1 MDSRTI
7 GLLIALVVLVILS
20 GLFSATETAYTSFSA
35 VRMRRFAKRK
45 RTARMAL
52 RLSADYNRILTTL
65 LVADNIVNI
74 ASATIGT
81 LIFTS
86 LLGEDVGSVV
96 STVTVTIVLLIF
108 GEITPKLLAKRL
120 PEAFACAAAYPLF
133 VCICLFLPIVFL
145 FDVWKKAVFYVFG
158 LGKKEPRLNE
168 EEFKMLV
175 TDVKEEGVL
184 NDTEQDLI
192 HKTLRYDE
200 LTVADCMVPLER
212 VVAVDI
218 RENDR
223 IVFRVFRETNFSRL
237 PVYKGTKGNIEGVLY
252 RADFYENMLAGRR
265 DFDNIVRP
273 ISAVSPDEKV
283 SELMERLRTM
293 REHMLIVGSED
304 DALGIITRED
314 MIEELLGDVDD
325 KYDLTPVTS
334 LPTPEP
340 VSDEEDAEE
349 EEEQEEG
356 DAKKEKKD
364 KEARK

>member
-145 FDVWKKAVFYVFG
+145 FDVWKKAVFYVCG

-340 VSDEEDAEE
+340 VFDEEDAEE

>member
-145 FDVWKKAVFYVFG
+145 FDVWKKAVFYVCG

-340 VSDEEDAEE
+340 VSDEEDAEK

>member
-356 DAKKEKKD
+356 EAKKD

>member
-145 FDVWKKAVFYVFG
+145 FDVWKKAVFYVCG

-356 DAKKEKKD
+356 EAKKEKKD

>member
-145 FDVWKKAVFYVFG
+145 FDVWKKAVFYVCG

-184 NDTEQDLI
+184 NDTEQDII

-334 LPTPEP
+334 PLKPAMPEE
-340 VSDEEDAEE
+340 SADEE
-349 EEEQEEG
+349 EE
-356 DAKKEKKD
+356 
-364 KEARK
+364 

>member
-145 FDVWKKAVFYVFG
+145 FDVWKKAVFYVCG

-293 REHMLIVGSED
+293 REHMLIVGLED

-356 DAKKEKKD
+356 EAKKEKKD

>member
-145 FDVWKKAVFYVFG
+145 FDVWKKAVFYVCG

-349 EEEQEEG
+349 EEEQEGGE
-356 DAKKEKKD
+356 AKKEKKD

>member
-45 RTARMAL
+45 RTARMAF
-52 RLSADYNRILTTL
+52 RLSANYNRILTTL
-65 LVADNIVNI
+65 LIADNIVNI

-86 LLGEDVGSVV
+86 LMGEEIGSVV
-96 STVTVTIVLLIF
+96 STVIVTVVLLIF

-120 PEAFACAAAYPLF
+120 PETFACAAAYPLF
-133 VCICLFLPIVFL
+133 VCICLFLPFVWL
-145 FDVWKKAVFYVFG
+145 FDPWKKVVFYVFG
-158 LGKKEPRLNE
+158 LGKKEPRLTE
-168 EEFKMLV
+168 EEFEMLV
-175 TDVKEEGVL
+175 SDVRQEGVL
-184 NDTEQDLI
+184 NETEQELI
-192 HKTLRYDE
+192 HRTLRYDE
-200 LTVADCMVPLER
+200 LTVADCMIPLER
-212 VVAVDI
+212 VVAVDL

-223 IVFRVFRETNFSRL
+223 VVFRIFRETNFSRL

-265 DFDNIVRP
+265 DFNNIIRP
-273 ISAVSPDEKV
+273 ISATSPDEKV
-283 SELMERLRTM
+283 SVLMERLRTQ
-293 REHMLIVGSED
+293 REHMLVVGSED

-340 VSDEEDAEE
+340 EDPEE
-349 EEEQEEG
+349 EV
-356 DAKKEKKD
+356 DL
-364 KEARK
+364 

>member
-145 FDVWKKAVFYVFG
+145 FDVWKKAVFYVCG

-314 MIEELLGDVDD
+314 IIEELLGDVDD

-334 LPTPEP
+334 PLKPAMPEE
-340 VSDEEDAEE
+340 SADEE
-349 EEEQEEG
+349 EE
-356 DAKKEKKD
+356 
-364 KEARK
+364 

>member
-145 FDVWKKAVFYVFG
+145 FDVWKKAVFYVCG

-223 IVFRVFRETNFSRL
+223 IVFRMFRETNFSRL

-356 DAKKEKKD
+356 EAKKD

>member
-1 MDSRTI
+1 
-7 GLLIALVVLVILS
+7 
-20 GLFSATETAYTSFSA
+20 
-35 VRMRRFAKRK
+35 MRRFAKRK

-145 FDVWKKAVFYVFG
+145 FDVWKKAVFYVCG

-356 DAKKEKKD
+356 EAKKEKKD

>member
-133 VCICLFLPIVFL
+133 VCICLFLPMVFL
-145 FDVWKKAVFYVFG
+145 FDVWKKAVFYAFG

-340 VSDEEDAEE
+340 VSDEEDAEK

>member
-145 FDVWKKAVFYVFG
+145 FDVWKKAVFYVCG

-349 EEEQEEG
+349 EEEKEEG
-356 DAKKEKKD
+356 EAKKEKKD

>member
-145 FDVWKKAVFYVFG
+145 FDVWKKAVFYVCG

-356 DAKKEKKD
+356 EAKKD

>member
-145 FDVWKKAVFYVFG
+145 FDVWKKAVFYVCG

-356 DAKKEKKD
+356 EAKKDKKD

>member
-145 FDVWKKAVFYVFG
+145 FDVWKKAVFYVCG

-223 IVFRVFRETNFSRL
+223 IVFRMFRETNFSRL

-356 DAKKEKKD
+356 DVKKEKKD